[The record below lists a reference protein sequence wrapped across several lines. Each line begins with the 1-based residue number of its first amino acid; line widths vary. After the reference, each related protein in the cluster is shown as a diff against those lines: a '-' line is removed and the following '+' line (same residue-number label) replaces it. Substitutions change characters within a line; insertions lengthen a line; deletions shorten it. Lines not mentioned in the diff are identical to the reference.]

1 MLIADLSGQGFLGL
15 CGSDHTLRILS
26 CHLLSKLWPSSRAQT
41 LTAYFIL
48 FLCAIVGTGKET
60 QLAMWKSGLCFLLKY
75 IIHSTFCRLDY
86 SCAPSTQ
93 YIASS
98 PGWVLLSRLG
108 QNYETVIVGHELTP
122 GWAQDRGWIQNTVSS
137 MGQYSASKSA
147 NIFRSDSI
155 SSLTFLAHFNSINS
169 FTFPKKSK
177 KNILISPPS
186 PLINEEEYC
195 PLVTGVSAHISWT
208 LSRSPGRQLQR
219 NAYKV

>member
-15 CGSDHTLRILS
+15 WAAVTRHFVFSVVTSYQSLQLCYDLP
-26 CHLLSKLWPSSRAQT
+26 PSHKHWQ
-41 LTAYFIL
+41 LTSSSSF
-48 FLCAIVGTGKET
+48 CAIVGTGKET
-60 QLAMWKSGLCFLLKY
+60 QLAMWKSGLFFLLKY

-122 GWAQDRGWIQNTVSS
+122 GWIQNTVSS

-177 KNILISPPS
+177 KISLYLHPPH
-186 PLINEEEYC
+186 L
-195 PLVTGVSAHISWT
+195 
-208 LSRSPGRQLQR
+208 
-219 NAYKV
+219 

>member
-15 CGSDHTLRILS
+15 CGSDQTLRILS
-26 CHLLSKLWPSSRAQT
+26 CHLLSKLWPSSLTQT

-122 GWAQDRGWIQNTVSS
+122 GWIQNTVSS
-137 MGQYSASKSA
+137 MGQYSASKSG

-177 KNILISPPS
+177 KISLYLHPPH
-186 PLINEEEYC
+186 L
-195 PLVTGVSAHISWT
+195 
-208 LSRSPGRQLQR
+208 
-219 NAYKV
+219 